1 MKANNAKRNATII
14 AKASIA
20 ELAAQENRENYCL
33 VVFLAYLLDKP
44 QRRTNAWRVSC
55 AKYFRLRVSEG
66 HVFQKRSVF
75 YTLLVK
81 PERKY
86 AIIGFSD

>member
-1 MKANNAKRNATII
+1 MKANKAKRNATII

-20 ELAAQENRENYCL
+20 ELAAQENREHYCL
-33 VVFLAYLLDKP
+33 VVFLAYLLYKP
-44 QRRTNAWRVSC
+44 QRRTNAWHVSC
-55 AKYFRLRVSEG
+55 AKYFRLRVSG
-66 HVFQKRSVF
+66 HVFQKRSIF
-75 YTLLVK
+75 YTLLVE